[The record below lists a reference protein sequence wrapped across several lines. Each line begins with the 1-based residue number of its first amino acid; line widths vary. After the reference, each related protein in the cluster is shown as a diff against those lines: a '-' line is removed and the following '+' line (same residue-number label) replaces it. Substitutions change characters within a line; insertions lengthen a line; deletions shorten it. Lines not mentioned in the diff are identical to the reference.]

1 MVEGK
6 STTKNKKVIPFSL
19 SKKTTLITIVVIFL
33 FGLLYFKRDWLVVA
47 LINNRPIWRWQF
59 NQALEDQYGNQILN
73 QLINEQLIKQEAKKE
88 NIVVSQ
94 EKIDQEISQIENR
107 LGPDSSLEE
116 VLTLQNLSLEKL
128 REEIKSQLILE
139 ELLSRGLEISKE
151 EVDQY
156 LKENEDLIISEDET
170 ERINE
175 ATEAIKMEKINE
187 KFQSWYQE
195 LRDNS
200 KIASFITLE
209 NLSL

>member
-6 STTKNKKVIPFSL
+6 STAKNKKVIPFSL

-59 NQALEDQYGNQILN
+59 NQTLEDQYGNQVLN

>member
-6 STTKNKKVIPFSL
+6 STAKNKKVIPFSL

-59 NQALEDQYGNQILN
+59 NQTLEDQYGNQVLN

-94 EKIDQEISQIENR
+94 EKIDQEISQIEDR